1 MKITE
6 HVNKYYTNM
15 KKEQYYHCIT
25 SLTFLD
31 NIFSSNILSFRVSYN
46 DAHNSRTAMCPP
58 NLQNDITD
66 NDICYCSCYINLINS
81 SAF

>member
-6 HVNKYYTNM
+6 HVNTYYTNM
-15 KKEQYYHCIT
+15 KKEQYYHCII

-31 NIFSSNILSFRVSYN
+31 NIFSSDIFSFRVSYN
-46 DAHNSRTAMCPP
+46 DAHKNRTAMCPT

-66 NDICYCSCYINLINS
+66 NYIY
-81 SAF
+81 